1 MGALADHE
9 EEQDS
14 ELQYVEAWAG
24 PFGLRTLLIPV
35 QSVTA
40 DAGRR
45 FRVLQCSPKATT
57 S

>member
-45 FRVLQCSPKATT
+45 FRVFQCSPKATT